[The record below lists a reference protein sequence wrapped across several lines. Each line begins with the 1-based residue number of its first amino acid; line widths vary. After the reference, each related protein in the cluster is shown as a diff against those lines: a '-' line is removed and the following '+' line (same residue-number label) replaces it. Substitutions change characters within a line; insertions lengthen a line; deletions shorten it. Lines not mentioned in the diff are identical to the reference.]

1 MWREVLEKKNPS
13 GSTKLV
19 WNWSLP
25 EGLSARGLLSAG
37 LTAKQCIN
45 LKAMPCTDTQHLVV
59 GFMLKMLSMKP
70 VLKVAQTSHS
80 WLQTRG
86 PGGSEPTPQECL
98 WLGDILAP
106 HLDLSRPLSGCWEFV
121 LPGAHRSPI
130 TPLTDE
136 NTTGSVAWLTHSSP
150 VCLWKDFI

>member
-1 MWREVLEKKNPS
+1 MPSNFKLMGKINGLSYNVKGSIRKKNPS

-80 WLQTRG
+80 
-86 PGGSEPTPQECL
+86 
-98 WLGDILAP
+98 
-106 HLDLSRPLSGCWEFV
+106 
-121 LPGAHRSPI
+121 
-130 TPLTDE
+130 
-136 NTTGSVAWLTHSSP
+136 
-150 VCLWKDFI
+150 